1 MIFKINNIV
10 IRPPQPSQ
18 IYEFHRNCRCSDY
31 TLSKKTVFGKVRKK
45 TISLNLVYLKK
56 LLFFFQVKNF
66 FLIC

>member
-31 TLSKKTVFGKVRKK
+31 TLSKNTVLNIFYFSYNKK
-45 TISLNLVYLKK
+45 YILSID
-56 LLFFFQVKNF
+56 F
-66 FLIC
+66 

>member
-31 TLSKKTVFGKVRKK
+31 TLSKNTVSHKIYAQF
-45 TISLNLVYLKK
+45 
-56 LLFFFQVKNF
+56 LL
-66 FLIC
+66 